1 MAFIDTRL
9 AELGIVLP
17 PIPQPA
23 VNHVPFVISQGLLFI
38 SGQGPT
44 GKDGQWCRGCVG
56 RDLSHQ
62 RAYEHARF
70 AGIRLLSVAKAAL
83 RNLDRIQRVVKVV
96 SFVNTEPGFRKHSAV
111 INGCSDLF
119 LEVFGEKGRHAR
131 SVIGVSSLPEN
142 MTVQVEAVLEF
153 L

>member
-17 PIPQPA
+17 PLPQPA

-56 RDLSHQ
+56 RDHSHQ
-62 RAYEHARF
+62 RAYEHARL
-70 AGIRLLSVAKAAL
+70 AGIRLLSVAKTAL
-83 RNLDRIQRVVKVV
+83 GNLDRIQRVVKVV
-96 SFVNTEPGFRKHSAV
+96 GFVNTEPGFRKHSAV